1 MAVVPDSNRI
11 SFSSTQRTTF
21 QNRIF
26 LKLFGPGR
34 NARKGVFA
42 NPLIKRP
49 YGADSG
55 TVKTYEVRLL
65 ASIIS
70 HLADY
75 CKCLP
80 DKFRYRDK
88 RAGVSLFAAHLR
100 RVQIFAALR
109 ISIAKRACEK
119 AVPMIRRKNNVRRN
133 GRKTVS
139 ADISKRRYF
148 KGLPP
153 VKRTERAHTILANK
167 LNISVLRQT
176 FL

>member
-1 MAVVPDSNRI
+1 MQVRR
-11 SFSSTQRTTF
+11 QRCF
-21 QNRIF
+21 A
-26 LKLFGPGR
+26 
-34 NARKGVFA
+34 ARVETAKA
-42 NPLIKRP
+42 
-49 YGADSG
+49 
-55 TVKTYEVRLL
+55 YEVRLL

-70 HLADY
+70 YLADY

-88 RAGVSLFAAHLR
+88 RAGASLFAAHLR

-109 ISIAKRACEK
+109 ISIPKRACEK
-119 AVPMIRRKNNVRRN
+119 AVSMIRRKNNVRRN